1 MKAKAKGKKNSY
13 MKTKKALAGLLGL
26 LGSFAAFP
34 FLPAG
39 ALVEAPPFFTEGL
52 QQHTQIHTK
61 INNTNN
67 IYKNTES
74 NFGQF
79 LDLRSD
85 KTWSKSFHRMLGLK
99 IREKKEN
106 SLGFSF
112 LRLRPRL
119 CSFHGESCKIK
130 IGSVRT
136 AAEIERSTRKLV
148 ENRSEKVDSPGGFGE
163 LGLGLGFGRK
173 VFFNA

>member
-39 ALVEAPPFFTEGL
+39 ALVEAPPFFTESL
-52 QQHTQIHTK
+52 QQHTYKSIRKLITQT
-61 INNTNN
+61 
-67 IYKNTES
+67 IYIKTQYD
-74 NFGQF
+74 FGQF
-79 LDLRSD
+79 LDLRSE
-85 KTWSKSFHRMLGLK
+85 KTWSKSFHLILGLK
-99 IREKKEN
+99 TREKKEN
-106 SLGFSF
+106 SLGISF

-136 AAEIERSTRKLV
+136 AAEIEQSTWKLV
-148 ENRSEKVDSPGGFGE
+148 ENRSEKVDSPGG
-163 LGLGLGFGRK
+163 L
-173 VFFNA
+173 VN